1 MNEDS
6 IKLTRTIQKLVKGTN
21 INEETLLA
29 TDYLNH
35 FNEVIMLL
43 ELVPDMPECLE
54 DVKEWQPKS
63 YEDHFADSTFSDKK
77 LAVLAYNNAPNTY
90 RIPFDET
97 TDEINGKVKKGIE
110 DIEAAQQSGIDAQ
123 LRETVTTVTRD
134 IQRLMDRSSAIINGD
149 YGKEQ
154 EIEAV
159 TLDQDDIDALF
170 D

>member
-1 MNEDS
+1 M
-6 IKLTRTIQKLVKGTN
+6 KTISPTQL
-21 INEETLLA
+21 
-29 TDYLNH
+29 
-35 FNEVIMLL
+35 F
-43 ELVPDMPECLE
+43 P
-54 DVKEWQPKS
+54 
-63 YEDHFADSTFSDKK
+63 
-77 LAVLAYNNAPNTY
+77 NAPSAY

-97 TDEINGKVKKGIE
+97 TSEINGKVKRGIV
-110 DIEAAQQSGIDAQ
+110 DIEAALLGGDDGR

-154 EIEAV
+154 EIEVV

>member
-1 MNEDS
+1 MHEDE

-43 ELVPDMPECLE
+43 ELVPDMPECLD

-63 YEDHFADSTFSDKK
+63 YEDHFAQSNFSDKE
-77 LAVLAYNNAPNTY
+77 LAVLAYENAPVGY
-90 RIPFDET
+90 RVPFDET
-97 TDEINGKVKKGIE
+97 TSQINDKVKQSIVDIE
-110 DIEAAQQSGIDAQ
+110 DVQKNGADDH
-123 LRETVTTVTRD
+123 LRDLVSTTTRD
-134 IQRLMDRSSAIINGD
+134 IQLLMDRSSAIINGD
-149 YGKEQ
+149 FEKADEQ
-154 EIEAV
+154 EAI
-159 TLDQDDIDALF
+159 TLDQNDIDALF

>member
-1 MNEDS
+1 MHEDE

-54 DVKEWQPKS
+54 DVKEWQPKT
-63 YEDHFADSTFSDKK
+63 YADHFADSTFSDKK
-77 LAVLAYNNAPNTY
+77 LAVLAYENAPVGY
-90 RIPFDET
+90 RLPFDET
-97 TDEINGKVKKGIE
+97 TEEINQKVKQSII
-110 DIEAAQQSGIDAQ
+110 DIEAVQKSGVNEQ
-123 LRETVTTVTRD
+123 LRDVVNTTTRD
-134 IQRLMDRSSAIINGD
+134 IQLLMDRSSAIINGD
-149 YGKEQ
+149 FGKALEQ
-154 EIEAV
+154 EAV